1 METKTTHIRNSRYLI
16 ITFIYGLVCV
26 KMVLP
31 LCTSVYNPN
40 NVPSSSAEDCQRE
53 KKSDSIFSFKKNVLF
68 NSYLCFCN
76 NKTTHMHTGKHEQ
89 QRIVRLSKF
98 KVDPPS

>member
-16 ITFIYGLVCV
+16 ITFIYGLSYVV
-26 KMVLP
+26 MVLP

-40 NVPSSSAEDCQRE
+40 NMPSSSAEDCQRE
-53 KKSDSIFSFKKNVLF
+53 KKVILFSLLKNVLF